1 MRASFELNYPRET
14 MTDLRFPIGKFNY
27 PGPLNEQ
34 QMRSSIDD
42 IACTPANLR
51 KAIKGLSEAQ
61 LDTPYRPGGWTVRQ
75 VVHHVPDSHINSYV
89 RFKLALT
96 EDEPTI
102 KPYAEDRWA
111 ELADTPATPVEV
123 SLTLLETLHDRWVR
137 LLRSLTPQDW
147 KRTFRHPDMGSMT
160 LDKTLALYAW
170 HGRHHV
176 AHITGLRERNGW

>member
-75 VVHHVPDSHINSYV
+75 VVHHVPDSHINSYI
-89 RFKLALT
+89 RMKLAVT
-96 EDEPTI
+96 EETPTI
-102 KPYAEDRWA
+102 KTYDETRWA
-111 ELADTPATPVEV
+111 ELPEAKSGPIDM
-123 SLTLLETLHDRWVR
+123 SLSLLEALHRRWVAF
-137 LLRSLTPQDW
+137 LRS
-147 KRTFRHPDMGSMT
+147 
-160 LDKTLALYAW
+160 
-170 HGRHHV
+170 
-176 AHITGLRERNGW
+176 